1 MSPPLQYMFTCNCCI
16 VQPSNPLRYLL
27 RSLRKSGDSAGEPGL
42 LYCLPEIT
50 TLGVAC
56 AERERERDRVS
67 LKMPNTGIA
76 CRTVSV
82 EVRVETWFER
92 LMQMQLQ
99 PDMDCATQ
107 LKDERPDSMV
117 WARNLV
123 VLVGET
129 QWTIGANNKLL
140 SWCSDRSD
148 HNSWP
153 PHWLSACRLRDEC
166 KKNTRKPDWHRRI
179 SFVMFRPGLRET
191 FTPKHMAQARISCRY
206 RLESLSPLARMKGV
220 LHQLRCMTALYVLIV
235 LLVVLLIWCIMF
247 GCIYM
252 HLRYLIV
259 SDTQYNVY
267 VYTYIYIYTYMHIHM

>member
-56 AERERERDRVS
+56 AERERDRVS

-117 WARNLV
+117 
-123 VLVGET
+123 
-129 QWTIGANNKLL
+129 
-140 SWCSDRSD
+140 
-148 HNSWP
+148 
-153 PHWLSACRLRDEC
+153 
-166 KKNTRKPDWHRRI
+166 
-179 SFVMFRPGLRET
+179 
-191 FTPKHMAQARISCRY
+191 
-206 RLESLSPLARMKGV
+206 
-220 LHQLRCMTALYVLIV
+220 
-235 LLVVLLIWCIMF
+235 
-247 GCIYM
+247 
-252 HLRYLIV
+252 
-259 SDTQYNVY
+259 
-267 VYTYIYIYTYMHIHM
+267 

>member
-16 VQPSNPLRYLL
+16 VQPSIPLRYLL

-56 AERERERDRVS
+56 AERERERYRVS

-153 PHWLSACRLRDEC
+153 PDWLSACRLRDEC
-166 KKNTRKPDWHRRI
+166 KKKESQIDTDVLVSSCFAPFCVRRSHRSIWHKPGY
-179 SFVMFRPGLRET
+179 PAGT
-191 FTPKHMAQARISCRY
+191 N
-206 RLESLSPLARMKGV
+206 LSHFLP
-220 LHQLRCMTALYVLIV
+220 
-235 LLVVLLIWCIMF
+235 
-247 GCIYM
+247 
-252 HLRYLIV
+252 
-259 SDTQYNVY
+259 
-267 VYTYIYIYTYMHIHM
+267 